1 MNISIDR
8 DSPVPIYLQIKR
20 QIHDRIVTGLLPPG
34 YRLPPERKL
43 AERLDVNRSTVLNA
57 YHELKAAGLVESFVG
72 RGTIVLDLEEA
83 DERRAGEG
91 TDLSPAPA
99 PLYWKPMLTPKA
111 ASESSSLIRDLLALP
126 KRQDA
131 VSFGVGVPLPEPE
144 LLVELQHIAGRLF
157 TEDGGDMMLHSP
169 VEGTTSLRQALCDRM
184 RDRGITCSKE
194 EVIVLSGAQ
203 QGLDLVARTL
213 LAPGD
218 CVLAEEPTYFSA
230 LQTFRA
236 AGANV
241 IGVPVDEDGRLKLDA
256 MESLLRSCRPKFI
269 YVIPSYQNP
278 SGRLMDASVRES
290 LLHLA
295 YKYRTPIVEE
305 DPYGELAYG
314 EKGPLPIKAMDEH
327 AHVLYIGTFS
337 KLLGPGMRVGWIAA
351 PKPILKVM
359 ARMKQLNDLHTNKI
373 AQKLLDAALREGAV
387 DRHLARIKIL
397 YRARRD
403 EMCAALKRYAVPG
416 MDWDIPMGG
425 LFLWLRL
432 PGGVNVQE
440 LAVRAADRGVDY
452 IPGAPFFAEQPKA
465 SYIRLNF
472 ARADKDRISEGIRRL
487 CAAVEDA
494 MESLDVPGE
503 REQEGTIPIV

>member
-1 MNISIDR
+1 MNIIIDR
-8 DSPVPIYLQIKR
+8 ASPIPIYLQIKQ
-20 QIHDRIVTGLLPPG
+20 QIRDRIVTGLLPPG

-72 RGTIVLDLEEA
+72 RGTIVLDTEET
-83 DERRAGEG
+83 DEGAGEV
-91 TDLSPAPA
+91 TDSASAPA
-99 PLYWKPMLTPKA
+99 PLYWKPMLTAKA
-111 ASESSSLIRDLLALP
+111 AAESSSLIRDLLALP

-144 LLVELQHIAGRLF
+144 LLEELQQIASRLF
-157 TEDGGDMMLHSP
+157 TEDGGEVMLHSP
-169 VEGTTSLRQALCDRM
+169 VEGRASLRQALCDRM
-184 RDRGITCSKE
+184 RDRGIRCSKE

-203 QGLDLVARTL
+203 QGLDLIARTL
-213 LAPGD
+213 LSPGD

-236 AGANV
+236 AGATV
-241 IGVPVDEDGRLKLDA
+241 IGVPVDEDGRLRLDA
-256 MESLLRSCRPKFI
+256 MESLLRSYRPKFI

-295 YKYRTPIVEE
+295 YRYRTPIVEE

-314 EKGPLPIKAMDEH
+314 EKSPLPIKAMDEH
-327 AHVLYIGTFS
+327 SHVLYIGTFS
-337 KLLGPGMRVGWIAA
+337 KLLGPGMRIGWIAA

-359 ARMKQLNDLHTNKI
+359 GRMKQLNDLHTNSV

-387 DRHLARIKIL
+387 DRHLARIRTL

-403 EMCAALKRYAVPG
+403 EMCAALKRYAIPG
-416 MDWDIPMGG
+416 MQWDVPMGG

-452 IPGAPFFAEQPKA
+452 IPGAPFFAEQPKG

-472 ARADKDRISEGIRRL
+472 ARADIERIGEGIRRL

-494 MESLDVPGE
+494 MEGPEVTGE